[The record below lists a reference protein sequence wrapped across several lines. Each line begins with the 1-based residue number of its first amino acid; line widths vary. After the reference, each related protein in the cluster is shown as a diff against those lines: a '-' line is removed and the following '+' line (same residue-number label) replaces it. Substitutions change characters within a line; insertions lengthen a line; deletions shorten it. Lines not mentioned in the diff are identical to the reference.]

1 MTSSPVALVPPGC
14 FTFTSETLSNEKNA
28 IMLPRIL
35 EPEVMDSLDEAVDY
49 DAMDHSAVNRLFV
62 DDFLAAVDRFQVADR
77 PLPVIDVGTGT
88 AQIPIE
94 LCRRADFVR
103 VTAVDL
109 ASHMLQIGQRN
120 VIRAGLES
128 VLRLEQI
135 DAKGLPYGDGEFSAV
150 MSNSIVHHIPEPL
163 AVVREMRRVLKPGG
177 ILFVR
182 DLMRPPDVATLDHL
196 VSTYAGDANPHQ
208 RQMFRDSLHA
218 ALTLDEVRA
227 LLTAAGLPCDWVAQT
242 SDRHWTITSRLD
254 SRR

>member
-1 MTSSPVALVPPGC
+1 
-14 FTFTSETLSNEKNA
+14 
-28 IMLPRIL
+28 MLPRIL

-62 DDFLAAVDRFQVADR
+62 DDFLAAVDRLRVSVR
-77 PLPVIDVGTGT
+77 PLRAIDVGTGT

-120 VIRAGLES
+120 VIRAGLET
-128 VLRLEQI
+128 VIRLEQI

-150 MSNSIVHHIPEPL
+150 ISNSIVHHIPEPL

-177 ILFVR
+177 ILVVR
-182 DLMRPPDVATLDHL
+182 DLLRPADVATLDHL
-196 VSTYAGDANPHQ
+196 VASYAGDGNAHQ

-218 ALTLDEVRA
+218 ALTLDEVRDV
-227 LLTAAGLPCDWVAQT
+227 LAAVGLPDDWVTQT
-242 SDRHWTITSRLD
+242 SDRHWTIAGALAG
-254 SRR
+254 